1 MASLNIRKGD
11 YVQVISGEEK
21 GKSGAVLST
30 DPVKRTVTID
40 GINIVKKHK
49 KARSAQEQ
57 SAIINKAAAMD
68 ASNVMIVC
76 PECGKTTRVAHKFE
90 DKDGK
95 QIKIRVCKKCGA
107 SLEVKK
113 AVSKAKS
120 AAKKA
125 TKASS
130 STKEASATTAKKTT
144 RASSSTKTST
154 TTKTAVR
161 KKSVAKEP
169 AKEEA

>member
-1 MASLNIRKGD
+1 MASISIKKGD

-30 DPVKRTVTID
+30 NPTKGTIIVD

-57 SAIINKAAAMD
+57 SAIINKAAPID
-68 ASNVMIVC
+68 ASNVMVVC
-76 PECGKTTRVAHKFE
+76 PECGKATRIAHKVE

-95 QIKIRVCKKCGA
+95 QVKIRICKKCGA
-107 SLEVKK
+107 SLEVKR

-125 TKASS
+125 SK
-130 STKEASATTAKKTT
+130 STATTK
-144 RASSSTKTST
+144 T
-154 TTKTAVR
+154 TTKTAVK
-161 KKSVAKEP
+161 KKSAAKEET

>member
-1 MASLNIRKGD
+1 MASLNIKKGD

-30 DPVKRTVTID
+30 NPVKSTVTID

-57 SAIINKAAAMD
+57 SAIINKTAPMNV
-68 ASNVMIVC
+68 SNVMVVC
-76 PECGKTTRVAHKFE
+76 PECGRTTRVAHKFE

-95 QIKIRVCKKCGA
+95 QVKIRVCKKCGA
-107 SLEVKK
+107 SLEVKR

-125 TKASS
+125 TKAS
-130 STKEASATTAKKTT
+130 A
-144 RASSSTKTST
+144 STKTAA

-161 KKSVAKEP
+161 KKSAAKEP
-169 AKEEA
+169 VKEEV

>member
-1 MASLNIRKGD
+1 MYCQRCRRLFS
-11 YVQVISGEEK
+11 E
-21 GKSGAVLST
+21 
-30 DPVKRTVTID
+30 P
-40 GINIVKKHK
+40 
-49 KARSAQEQ
+49 
-57 SAIINKAAAMD
+57 
-68 ASNVMIVC
+68 VC

-130 STKEASATTAKKTT
+130 STKEASTTTAKKTT

>member
-1 MASLNIRKGD
+1 MASLNIKKGD
-11 YVQVISGEEK
+11 YVTVISGEEK

-30 DPVKRTVTID
+30 NPSKGTIIVD

-57 SAIINKAAAMD
+57 SAIINKPAAMD
-68 ASNVMIVC
+68 ASNVMVVC
-76 PECGKTTRVAHKFE
+76 PECGKATRVAHKVE

-95 QIKIRVCKKCGA
+95 QVKIRICKKCGA
-107 SLEVKK
+107 SLEVKR

-125 TKASS
+125 TKAS
-130 STKEASATTAKKTT
+130 A
-144 RASSSTKTST
+144 STKTTTTT

-161 KKSVAKEP
+161 RKSAAKEEP